1 MGEFGLGDVELI
13 FGEFG
18 GTAGSFKHFVALI
31 SVRSCSECVFLPAH
45 ESPHEL
51 LFDIKRF
58 VSSKMVLSL
67 GFCSDRARCMLGD

>member
-18 GTAGSFKHFVALI
+18 GTAGSFRHFVALI
-31 SVRSCSECVFLPAH
+31 SVRSCSEWFLPAH

-58 VSSKMVLSL
+58 VSS
-67 GFCSDRARCMLGD
+67 